1 VFFLEHGVHPGHA
14 LGGGQRLRLHG
25 SSITG
30 VGYDRK
36 ALPFTLTLQAA
47 GLSSDEAR
55 SALGSNPISMEDAGG
70 SASVNE
76 DGCSKRFGAVSTISR
91 R

>member
-1 VFFLEHGVHPGHA
+1 MFFLEHGVHPGHA

-55 SALGSNPISMEDAGG
+55 SALGSNPISMKKIKHDRIPVLYGP
-70 SASVNE
+70 SLKKTVP
-76 DGCSKRFGAVSTISR
+76 KR
-91 R
+91 